1 MDLVVSETNKGKKAL
16 LYEGFTYRIYFEL
29 KSEDISWR
37 CTKRGCKAKLR
48 MEMVISG
55 KLDHIHEADERKLE
69 RKQVRLSM
77 KRKAN
82 SDVSERPSKI
92 ICSEL
97 QKVEENNLT
106 ENDLKSLSM
115 AIYRERRK
123 RHPTLP
129 KSREDVHTALDGMT
143 IETSKSEN
151 MCLINDQESGM
162 IIFSCTSNLRVLCT
176 QVLYTEL
183 LNVAPSFFLAVIY
196 ISRIL

>member
-1 MDLVVSETNKGKKAL
+1 MDLIVSETNKRKKNL
-16 LYEGFTYRIYFEL
+16 LYGGFTYRIDFVL
-29 KSEDISWR
+29 KSEGISWK

-48 MEMVISG
+48 TDKDIKMVISG
-55 KLDHIHEADERKLE
+55 KLDHTHEVDERKLE
-69 RKQVRLSM
+69 GRQVRLSV

-92 ICSEL
+92 IRSEL

-106 ENDLKSLSM
+106 ENDLKSLLM
-115 AIYRERRK
+115 VIYRERRK

-129 KSREDVHTALDGMT
+129 KSREDVHIALDGMT

-151 MCLINDQESGM
+151 MCLINDQESGI

-176 QVLYTEL
+176 QVEEIFIRR
-183 LNVAPSFFLAVIY
+183 NF
-196 ISRIL
+196 

>member
-1 MDLVVSETNKGKKAL
+1 
-16 LYEGFTYRIYFEL
+16 
-29 KSEDISWR
+29 
-37 CTKRGCKAKLR
+37 
-48 MEMVISG
+48 MVISG
-55 KLDHIHEADERKLE
+55 KLDHTHEVDERKLE
-69 RKQVRLSM
+69 RNQVRLSV

-82 SDVSERPSKI
+82 SDVSERPSKSI
-92 ICSEL
+92 RSEL

-151 MCLINDQESGM
+151 MCLINDQESGI

-176 QVLYTEL
+176 QVEEIFIDGTFKCCAKYFEQLYTVHGISKWTL
-183 LNVAPSFFLAVIY
+183 RASYFRSCHQNLMQRTPNFSTSLAVFAQKGA
-196 ISRIL
+196 SRLSHVLYM

>member
-1 MDLVVSETNKGKKAL
+1 
-16 LYEGFTYRIYFEL
+16 
-29 KSEDISWR
+29 
-37 CTKRGCKAKLR
+37 
-48 MEMVISG
+48 MVISG
-55 KLDHIHEADERKLE
+55 KLDHTHEVDERMLERKL
-69 RKQVRLSM
+69 VRLTV

-82 SDVSERPSKI
+82 RDVSERPSKSI
-92 ICSEL
+92 RSEL

-151 MCLINDQESGM
+151 MCLINDQESGI

-176 QVLYTEL
+176 QVEEIFIDGTFKCCAKYFEQLYTVHGFRNGHYVPL
-183 LNVAPSFFLAVIY
+183 IFALVIK
-196 ISRIL
+196 I

>member
-1 MDLVVSETNKGKKAL
+1 
-16 LYEGFTYRIYFEL
+16 
-29 KSEDISWR
+29 
-37 CTKRGCKAKLR
+37 
-48 MEMVISG
+48 
-55 KLDHIHEADERKLE
+55 
-69 RKQVRLSM
+69 M

-92 ICSEL
+92 IRSEL

-115 AIYRERRK
+115 AISREKRK

-129 KSREDVHTALDGMT
+129 KSREDVHTALDGMI

-151 MCLINDQESGM
+151 MCLINDQESGI

-176 QVLYTEL
+176 QVEEIFIDGTFKCCAKFFSSYIQFTDFEMDITCL
-183 LNVAPSFFLAVIY
+183 LFSLFCHQNLKQRTPNFSTC
-196 ISRIL
+196 